1 MQEEVIGTKKKKPHI
16 VYITIAALAVSQVLT
31 VYQAR
36 KVQQEVQK
44 ALSEFQREWVQWV
57 EDRNQDLV
65 AQNQS
70 LKELLLRIGELLN
83 YFEPYE

>member
-1 MQEEVIGTKKKKPHI
+1 MIGTKKKKPHI
-16 VYITIAALAVSQVLT
+16 VYITIAILAVSQILT
-31 VYQAR
+31 VYQTQM
-36 KVQQEVQK
+36 VQQEVQK

-70 LKELLLRIGELLN
+70 LNELLN
-83 YFEPYE
+83 YFESYE

>member
-70 LKELLLRIGELLN
+70 LNELLN
-83 YFEPYE
+83 YFESYE

>member
-36 KVQQEVQK
+36 KVQQEAQK

-65 AQNQS
+65 AQN
-70 LKELLLRIGELLN
+70 
-83 YFEPYE
+83 

>member
-1 MQEEVIGTKKKKPHI
+1 MRKTEKKKPHI

-70 LKELLLRIGELLN
+70 LKELLN
-83 YFEPYE
+83 YFESYE

>member
-70 LKELLLRIGELLN
+70 LKELLD
-83 YFEPYE
+83 YFEAHE